1 MLLKKLKNTSL
12 KIKPFNKQSIKAL
25 NQNKR
30 EFQMDTNDY
39 TDDELKDSP
48 LLKNMSRENPFKVP
62 DGYFESFPTIITE
75 RITSQRSKPAW
86 IIFLKNVFQ
95 PKYVVAMLVFAAAL
109 TSGVVYFNQHP
120 AATDREIIL
129 SYDDLNNSNY
139 IAQFDESDLIDAY
152 LSGANADKSNESNT
166 EIENYLLDNQT
177 DISIIE
183 NEL

>member
-1 MLLKKLKNTSL
+1 MNENNY
-12 KIKPFNKQSIKAL
+12 I
-25 NQNKR
+25 
-30 EFQMDTNDY
+30 
-39 TDDELKDSP
+39 DDELKDSP
-48 LLKNMSRENPFKVP
+48 LLKSMNRENPFKVP
-62 DGYFESFPTIITE
+62 DGYFDSFPTIISE
-75 RITSQRSKPAW
+75 RIAVQNSKPGW
-86 IIFLKNVFQ
+86 IILLQNIFR
-95 PKYVVAMLVFAAAL
+95 PKYIVAMFVFAAAL
-109 TSGVVYFNQHP
+109 ASGIVYFNQHTTI
-120 AATDREIIL
+120 TDQEIIL